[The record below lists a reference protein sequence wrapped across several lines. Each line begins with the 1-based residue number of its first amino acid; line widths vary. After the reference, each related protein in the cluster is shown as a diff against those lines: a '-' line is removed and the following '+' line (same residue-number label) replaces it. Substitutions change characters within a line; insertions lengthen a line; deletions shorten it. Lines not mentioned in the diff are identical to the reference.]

1 MKALFISDNHGDA
14 AILERVKEGL
24 ADQVDAMF
32 HCGDSNLSPDDPAL
46 AGFQVVVGNTDWD
59 PFPRVV
65 DHVVGDEHV
74 FVTHGHLYGVNQSL
88 LNLKLAAKEAGATV
102 AAHGHTHQLA
112 CQVVDGIL
120 LLNPGSI
127 SQPRGEY
134 DYLGGTFAMVET
146 TPEHFIVR
154 YFNRDLVNVGLD
166 KRLKR

>member
-46 AGFQVVVGNTDWD
+46 AGFQVVVDQ
-59 PFPRVV
+59 
-65 DHVVGDEHV
+65 VVGDEHV

-102 AAHGHTHQLA
+102 AAYGHTHQLA

>member
-65 DHVVGDEHV
+65 DQVVGDEHV

-102 AAHGHTHQLA
+102 AAYGHTHQLA

-120 LLNPGSI
+120 L
-127 SQPRGEY
+127 
-134 DYLGGTFAMVET
+134 
-146 TPEHFIVR
+146 
-154 YFNRDLVNVGLD
+154 
-166 KRLKR
+166 